1 MCMLNTDLN
10 PAVWHVWALG
20 FGGADGRGGPGR
32 RGRSPMDTVQSE
44 VIQSPCGTLE
54 AAFFFVFRQG
64 CSHHMCVRMPSGW
77 KKHTH
82 THTQRVESQDQ
93 TLEVGSGFTTGAWCF
108 ISAVVLCH
116 DSVIRTVRRPRKPS
130 ARLTHFNFYFT
141 MLYLA
146 LERCQ
151 MAAEHYRRVCLPRFV
166 LFILVF
172 R

>member
-32 RGRSPMDTVQSE
+32 RGRSLMDTVQSE

-54 AAFFFVFRQG
+54 AAFFLFSGRDVLT
-64 CSHHMCVRMPSGW
+64 MCVFGCPVAE
-77 KKHTH
+77 KNTH